1 MKDDFKNIVSTDWLE
16 QHLEAPDIRIIDSS
30 WYFPQEKRNAEQ
42 EFLECHIP
50 GASFFDIDKIKDND
64 SDLPHMLPPSA
75 MFNSTVRKLGIGD
88 GHKVVIYDGLGMR
101 SAARLWW
108 MFKVF
113 GYSDV
118 VVLDGGFPKWVK
130 ENRSTTAEITEKE
143 IRHLTIYE
151 DKSIVAD
158 RDDVLRATKLNHCSI
173 IDARSEGRFMGTAPE
188 PRSGLRSGSIENS
201 INVPYETILN
211 EDFTFK
217 SKREIIDIFSKK
229 GVVFNNY
236 IITTCG
242 SGVTAAVLYL
252 ALDEIGCSKI
262 SLYDGSW
269 AEWGKIDY

>member
-1 MKDDFKNIVSTDWLE
+1 MENDFKNIVSTDWLE
-16 QHLEAPDIRIIDSS
+16 KHLEAPDIRIIDSS

-42 EFLECHIP
+42 EFIDCHIP
-50 GASFFDIDKIKDND
+50 GASFFDIDKIKDNE
-64 SDLPHMLPPSA
+64 SDLPHMLPPSE

-88 GHKVVIYDGLGMR
+88 GHKVVIYDGVGMR

-118 VVLDGGFPKWVK
+118 VVLDGGFPKWAK
-130 ENRSTTAEITEKE
+130 ENRSITADLTEKE

-158 RDDVLRATKLNHCSI
+158 RDDVLRAIKLNHCSI
-173 IDARSEGRFMGTAPE
+173 IDARSEGRFLGKEPE

-201 INVPYETILN
+201 INVPYETLLN
-211 EDFTFK
+211 KDFTFK
-217 SKREIIDIFSKK
+217 KKQEILDIFSHK
-229 GVVFNNY
+229 GLVFNNY

-269 AEWGKIDY
+269 AEWGKID

>member
-1 MKDDFKNIVSTDWLE
+1 MEDDFKNIVSTDWLA

-64 SDLPHMLPPSA
+64 SDLPHMLPPSE

-201 INVPYETILN
+201 INIPYETLLN

-217 SKREIIDIFSKK
+217 KKREILDIFSKK

-269 AEWGKIDY
+269 AEWGKID

>member
-1 MKDDFKNIVSTDWLE
+1 MEDDFKNIVSTDWLE

-201 INVPYETILN
+201 INVPYETLLN

-217 SKREIIDIFSKK
+217 KKREILDIFSKK

-269 AEWGKIDY
+269 AEWGKID

>member
-1 MKDDFKNIVSTDWLE
+1 MKDDFKNIISTDWLE

-50 GASFFDIDKIKDND
+50 GASFFDIDKIKDNN
-64 SDLPHMLPPSA
+64 SDLPHMLPPSE
-75 MFNSTVRKLGIGD
+75 MFNSTVRKIGIGD

-130 ENRSTTAEITEKE
+130 ENRLTTADITGKE

-201 INVPYETILN
+201 INVPYETLLN

-217 SKREIIDIFSKK
+217 KKREILDIFSKK

-269 AEWGKIDY
+269 TEWGKID

>member
-1 MKDDFKNIVSTDWLE
+1 MENDFKNIVSTSWLE
-16 QHLEAPDIRIIDSS
+16 EHLEAPDIRIIDSS
-30 WYFPQEKRNAEQ
+30 WYFLHEKRNAEQ
-42 EFLECHIP
+42 EFKECHIP
-50 GASFFDIDKIKDND
+50 GASFFDIDKIKDNE
-64 SDLPHMLPPSA
+64 SDLPHMLPPSE
-75 MFNSTVRKLGIGD
+75 MFNSSVRKLGIGD
-88 GHKVVIYDGLGMR
+88 GHKVVIYDGFGMR

-130 ENRSTTAEITEKE
+130 ENRSTTADLTDKE
-143 IRHLTIYE
+143 IRHLTIFE

-158 RDDVLRATKLNHCSI
+158 REDVLRATKLNHCSI
-173 IDARSEGRFMGTAPE
+173 IDARSEGRFLGTEPE

-201 INVPYETILN
+201 INVPFETLLN

-217 SKREIIDIFSKK
+217 KKQEILDIFSQK
-229 GVVFNNY
+229 GIVFNNY

-269 AEWGKIDY
+269 AEWGKVD

>member
-64 SDLPHMLPPSA
+64 NDLPHMLPPSA

-130 ENRSTTAEITEKE
+130 ENRSTTADITEKE

-201 INVPYETILN
+201 INVPYETLLN

-269 AEWGKIDY
+269 AEWGKID

>member
-1 MKDDFKNIVSTDWLE
+1 MEDDFKNIVSTDWLE
-16 QHLEAPDIRIIDSS
+16 QHLEAPDVRIIDSS

-130 ENRSTTAEITEKE
+130 ENRSTTADLTEKE

-173 IDARSEGRFMGTAPE
+173 IDARSEGRFIGTAPE

-201 INVPYETILN
+201 INVPYETLLN

-217 SKREIIDIFSKK
+217 KKREILDIFSKK

-269 AEWGKIDY
+269 AEWGKID

>member
-1 MKDDFKNIVSTDWLE
+1 MEDDFKNIVSTDWLE

-64 SDLPHMLPPSA
+64 SDLPHMLPPSE

-201 INVPYETILN
+201 INVPYETLLN

-217 SKREIIDIFSKK
+217 KKREILDIFSKK

-269 AEWGKIDY
+269 AEWGKID

>member
-64 SDLPHMLPPSA
+64 SDLPHMLPPSE

-113 GYSDV
+113 GYSDA
-118 VVLDGGFPKWVK
+118 VVLDGGFPKWAK

-201 INVPYETILN
+201 INVPYETLLN

-217 SKREIIDIFSKK
+217 KKREILDIFSKK

-269 AEWGKIDY
+269 AEWGKID

>member
-1 MKDDFKNIVSTDWLE
+1 MENDFKNIVSTDWLE
-16 QHLEAPDIRIIDSS
+16 QHLEAPDIRVIDSS
-30 WYFPQEKRNAEQ
+30 WYFPHEKRNAQQ
-42 EFLECHIP
+42 EFVECHIP
-50 GASFFDIDKIKDND
+50 GASFFDIDEIKDKE
-64 SDLPHMLPPSA
+64 SDLPHMLPPSQ

-88 GHKVVIYDGLGMR
+88 GHRVVIYDGLGMR

-130 ENRSTTAEITEKE
+130 ENRSITANLTEKE

-158 RDDVLRATKLNHCSI
+158 RDDVQRATKLNHCSI
-173 IDARSEGRFMGTAPE
+173 IDARSEGRFLGTEPE
-188 PRSGLRSGSIENS
+188 PRSGLRSGSIKNS
-201 INVPYETILN
+201 INVPYETLLN

-217 SKREIIDIFSKK
+217 KKQEILDIFSQK
-229 GVVFNNY
+229 GIVFSNY

-269 AEWGKIDY
+269 AEWGKID

>member
-1 MKDDFKNIVSTDWLE
+1 MENDFKNIVSTDWLE

-30 WYFPQEKRNAEQ
+30 WYFPQEKRNAEE

-50 GASFFDIDKIKDND
+50 GASFFDIDKIKDNE
-64 SDLPHMLPPSA
+64 SDLPHMLPPSE

-130 ENRSTTAEITEKE
+130 ENRSITADLTEKE

-151 DKSIVAD
+151 DKSIVSD
-158 RDDVLRATKLNHCSI
+158 KDDVQRATKLNHCSI
-173 IDARSEGRFMGTAPE
+173 IDARSEGRFLGTEPE

-201 INVPYETILN
+201 INVPYETLLN

-217 SKREIIDIFSKK
+217 KKHEMIDIFSQK
-229 GVVFNNY
+229 GIVFNNY

-269 AEWGKIDY
+269 AEWGKID

>member
-1 MKDDFKNIVSTDWLE
+1 MENDFKNIVSTDWLE
-16 QHLEAPDIRIIDSS
+16 QHLEAPDVRIIDSS

-64 SDLPHMLPPSA
+64 SDLPHMLPPSE

-130 ENRSTTAEITEKE
+130 ENRSTTADLTEKE

-201 INVPYETILN
+201 INIPYETLLN

-217 SKREIIDIFSKK
+217 KKREILDIFSKK

-269 AEWGKIDY
+269 AEWGKID

>member
-1 MKDDFKNIVSTDWLE
+1 MKDDFKNIVSTDWLA
-16 QHLEAPDIRIIDSS
+16 QHLEAPDMRIIDSS

-64 SDLPHMLPPSA
+64 SDLPHMLPPSE

-158 RDDVLRATKLNHCSI
+158 MDDVLRGTKLNHCSI

-201 INVPYETILN
+201 INVPYETLLN

-217 SKREIIDIFSKK
+217 KKREILDIFSKK

-269 AEWGKIDY
+269 AEWGKID

>member
-42 EFLECHIP
+42 EFLDCHIP

-130 ENRSTTAEITEKE
+130 ENRSTTADLTEKE

-201 INVPYETILN
+201 INVPYETLLN

-269 AEWGKIDY
+269 AEWGKID

>member
-1 MKDDFKNIVSTDWLE
+1 MEDDFKNIVSTDWLA

-64 SDLPHMLPPSA
+64 SNLPHMLPPSE

-130 ENRSTTAEITEKE
+130 ENRSTTADLTEKE

-201 INVPYETILN
+201 INVPYETLLN

-217 SKREIIDIFSKK
+217 SKREIIDIFYKK

-269 AEWGKIDY
+269 AEWGKVD

>member
-1 MKDDFKNIVSTDWLE
+1 MENDFKNIVSTDWLE
-16 QHLEAPDIRIIDSS
+16 QHLEAPDIRVIDSS
-30 WYFPQEKRNAEQ
+30 WYFPHEKRNAQQ
-42 EFLECHIP
+42 EFVEWHIP
-50 GASFFDIDKIKDND
+50 GASFFDIDEIKDNE
-64 SDLPHMLPPSA
+64 SDLPHMLPPSQ

-88 GHKVVIYDGLGMR
+88 GHRVVIYDGMGMR

-130 ENRSTTAEITEKE
+130 ENRSITADLTEKE

-158 RDDVLRATKLNHCSI
+158 RYDVQRATKLSHCSI
-173 IDARSEGRFMGTAPE
+173 IDARSEGRFLGTEPE
-188 PRSGLRSGSIENS
+188 PRSGLRSGSIKNS
-201 INVPYETILN
+201 INVPYETLLN

-217 SKREIIDIFSKK
+217 KKQEILDIFSQK
-229 GVVFNNY
+229 GVVFSNY

-269 AEWGKIDY
+269 AEWGKID

>member
-118 VVLDGGFPKWVK
+118 VVLDGGFPKWAK

-201 INVPYETILN
+201 INVPYETLLN

-269 AEWGKIDY
+269 AEWGKID

>member
-1 MKDDFKNIVSTDWLE
+1 MEDDFKNIVSTDWLA

-64 SDLPHMLPPSA
+64 SDLPHMLPPSE

-201 INVPYETILN
+201 INVPYETLLN

-217 SKREIIDIFSKK
+217 SKRELIDIFSNK

-269 AEWGKIDY
+269 AEWGKID

>member
-1 MKDDFKNIVSTDWLE
+1 MENDFKNIVSTDWLE

-64 SDLPHMLPPSA
+64 SDLPHMLPPSE
-75 MFNSTVRKLGIGD
+75 MFNSTIRKLGIGD

-130 ENRSTTAEITEKE
+130 ENRSTTADLTEKE

-201 INVPYETILN
+201 INVPYETLLN

-217 SKREIIDIFSKK
+217 KKREILDIFSKK

-269 AEWGKIDY
+269 AEWGKID

>member
-50 GASFFDIDKIKDND
+50 GASFFDIDKIKDNN

-130 ENRSTTAEITEKE
+130 ENRSTTADLTEKE

-201 INVPYETILN
+201 INVPYETLLN

-217 SKREIIDIFSKK
+217 SKRELIDIFSNK

-269 AEWGKIDY
+269 AEWGKID

>member
-64 SDLPHMLPPSA
+64 SDLPHMLPPSE

-130 ENRSTTAEITEKE
+130 ENRSTTADLTEKE

-201 INVPYETILN
+201 INVPYETLLN

-217 SKREIIDIFSKK
+217 SKREIIGIFSNK

-269 AEWGKIDY
+269 AEWGKID

>member
-1 MKDDFKNIVSTDWLE
+1 MEDDFKNIVSTDWLE

-201 INVPYETILN
+201 INVPYETLLN

-217 SKREIIDIFSKK
+217 KKREILDIFSKK
-229 GVVFNNY
+229 GVIFNNY

-269 AEWGKIDY
+269 AEWGKID

>member
-16 QHLEAPDIRIIDSS
+16 QHLEAPDIRIIDAS

-50 GASFFDIDKIKDND
+50 WASFFDIDKIKDND

-201 INVPYETILN
+201 INVPYETLLN

-217 SKREIIDIFSKK
+217 SKREIIDIFSEK

>member
-50 GASFFDIDKIKDND
+50 GASFFDIDKIKDNG
-64 SDLPHMLPPSA
+64 SDLPHMLPLSA

-130 ENRSTTAEITEKE
+130 ENRSTTADITEKE

-173 IDARSEGRFMGTAPE
+173 IDARSEGRFLGKEPE
-188 PRSGLRSGSIENS
+188 PRSGLRSGSIEKS
-201 INVPYETILN
+201 INVPYETLLN
-211 EDFTFK
+211 KDFTFK
-217 SKREIIDIFSKK
+217 KKQEILDIFSQK
-229 GVVFNNY
+229 GLVFNNY

-269 AEWGKIDY
+269 AEWGKID

>member
-64 SDLPHMLPPSA
+64 SDLPHMLPPSE

-201 INVPYETILN
+201 INVPYETLLN

-269 AEWGKIDY
+269 AEWGKID

>member
-1 MKDDFKNIVSTDWLE
+1 MESDFKNIVSTDWLAK
-16 QHLEAPDIRIIDSS
+16 HLEAPDIRIIDSS
-30 WYFPQEKRNAEQ
+30 WYFPQEKRSAEQ
-42 EFLECHIP
+42 EFIDCHIP
-50 GASFFDIDKIKDND
+50 GASFFDIDKIKDNE
-64 SDLPHMLPPSA
+64 SDLPHMLPPSE

-88 GHKVVIYDGLGMR
+88 GHKVVIYDGVGMR

-130 ENRSTTAEITEKE
+130 ENRSITADLTEKE

-173 IDARSEGRFMGTAPE
+173 IDARSEGRFLGKEPE

-201 INVPYETILN
+201 INVPYETLLN
-211 EDFTFK
+211 KDFTFK
-217 SKREIIDIFSKK
+217 KKQEILDIFSHK
-229 GVVFNNY
+229 GLVFNNY

-242 SGVTAAVLYL
+242 SGVTAAILFL

-269 AEWGKIDY
+269 AEWGKID

>member
-1 MKDDFKNIVSTDWLE
+1 MEDDFKNIVSTDWLE

-64 SDLPHMLPPSA
+64 SDLPHMLPPSE
-75 MFNSTVRKLGIGD
+75 MFNSTIRKLGIGD

-130 ENRSTTAEITEKE
+130 ENRSTTADLTEKE

-173 IDARSEGRFMGTAPE
+173 IDARSEGRFMGTVPE

-201 INVPYETILN
+201 INVPYETLLN

-217 SKREIIDIFSKK
+217 KKREILDIFSKK

-269 AEWGKIDY
+269 AEWGKID

>member
-1 MKDDFKNIVSTDWLE
+1 MKDNFKNIVSTDWLA

-64 SDLPHMLPPSA
+64 SDLPHMLPPSE

-130 ENRSTTAEITEKE
+130 ENRSTTADITEKE

-201 INVPYETILN
+201 INVPYETLLN

-269 AEWGKIDY
+269 AEWGKID

>member
-1 MKDDFKNIVSTDWLE
+1 MEDDFKNIVSTDWLA

-64 SDLPHMLPPSA
+64 SDLPHMLPPSE
-75 MFNSTVRKLGIGD
+75 MFNSTIRKLGIGD

-130 ENRSTTAEITEKE
+130 ENRSTTADLTEKE

-201 INVPYETILN
+201 INVPYETLLN

-217 SKREIIDIFSKK
+217 KKREILDIFSKK

-269 AEWGKIDY
+269 AEWGKID

>member
-1 MKDDFKNIVSTDWLE
+1 MEDDFKNIVSTDWLA

-50 GASFFDIDKIKDND
+50 GASFFDIDKIKDNN
-64 SDLPHMLPPSA
+64 SDLPHMLPPSE

-130 ENRSTTAEITEKE
+130 ENRSTTADLTEKE

-201 INVPYETILN
+201 INVPYETLLN

-217 SKREIIDIFSKK
+217 KKREILDIFSKK

-269 AEWGKIDY
+269 AEWGKID

>member
-1 MKDDFKNIVSTDWLE
+1 MKDHFKNIVSTDWLE
-16 QHLEAPDIRIIDSS
+16 QHLAAPDVRIIDSS

-64 SDLPHMLPPSA
+64 SDLPHMLPPA
-75 MFNSTVRKLGIGD
+75 EMFNSTVRKLGIGD

-118 VVLDGGFPKWVK
+118 VVLDGGFPKWVN
-130 ENRSTTAEITEKE
+130 ENRSTNAEITEKE

-201 INVPYETILN
+201 INVPYETLLN

-269 AEWGKIDY
+269 AEWGKID

>member
-1 MKDDFKNIVSTDWLE
+1 MEDDFKNIVSTDWLA

-64 SDLPHMLPPSA
+64 SDLPHMLPPSE

-88 GHKVVIYDGLGMR
+88 GHKVVIYDGFGMR

-130 ENRSTTAEITEKE
+130 EGRSTTADITEKE

-201 INVPYETILN
+201 INVPYETLLN

-269 AEWGKIDY
+269 AEWGKID

>member
-64 SDLPHMLPPSA
+64 IDLPHMLPPSA

-201 INVPYETILN
+201 INVPYETLLN

-229 GVVFNNY
+229 GVVFNNH

-269 AEWGKIDY
+269 AEWGKID

>member
-1 MKDDFKNIVSTDWLE
+1 MENDFKNIVSTDWLE

-64 SDLPHMLPPSA
+64 SDLPHMLPPSE

-118 VVLDGGFPKWVK
+118 VVLDGGLPKWVK
-130 ENRSTTAEITEKE
+130 ENRSTTADLTEKE

-201 INVPYETILN
+201 INIPYESLLN

-217 SKREIIDIFSKK
+217 KKREILDIFSKK

-269 AEWGKIDY
+269 AEWGKID

>member
-1 MKDDFKNIVSTDWLE
+1 MENDFKNIVSTDWLE

-130 ENRSTTAEITEKE
+130 ENRSTTADITEKE

-173 IDARSEGRFMGTAPE
+173 IDARSEGRFLGTEPA
-188 PRSGLRSGSIENS
+188 PRSGLRSGSIKNS
-201 INVPYETILN
+201 INVHYETLLN

-217 SKREIIDIFSKK
+217 KKQEILDIFSEK
-229 GVVFNNY
+229 GIVFSNY

-269 AEWGKIDY
+269 AEWGKID

>member
-42 EFLECHIP
+42 EFLECHIQ

-64 SDLPHMLPPSA
+64 SDLPHMLPPSE

-130 ENRSTTAEITEKE
+130 ENRSTTADLTEKE

-201 INVPYETILN
+201 INVPYETLLN

-217 SKREIIDIFSKK
+217 SKREIKDIFSKK

-269 AEWGKIDY
+269 AEWGKID

>member
-1 MKDDFKNIVSTDWLE
+1 MENDFKNIVSTDWLE
-16 QHLEAPDIRIIDSS
+16 QHLEAPDIRILDSS

-64 SDLPHMLPPSA
+64 SDLPHMLPPSE

-130 ENRSTTAEITEKE
+130 ENRSTTVDLTEKE

-201 INVPYETILN
+201 INVPYETLLN

-217 SKREIIDIFSKK
+217 KKREILDIFSKK

-269 AEWGKIDY
+269 AEWGKID

>member
-42 EFLECHIP
+42 EFLECHIS

-64 SDLPHMLPPSA
+64 IDLPHMLPPSA

-158 RDDVLRATKLNHCSI
+158 RDDVIRATKSNHCSI

-201 INVPYETILN
+201 INVPYETLLN

-236 IITTCG
+236 IITSCG

-269 AEWGKIDY
+269 AEWGKID

>member
-1 MKDDFKNIVSTDWLE
+1 MEDDFKNIVSTDWLE

-64 SDLPHMLPPSA
+64 SDLPHMLPPSE

-130 ENRSTTAEITEKE
+130 ENRSTTADLTEKE

-201 INVPYETILN
+201 INVPYETLLN

-269 AEWGKIDY
+269 AEWGKID